1 MPARERR
8 RLPHRARLGLVA
20 AALAAVAITLAG
32 CGSSSAPVDKG
43 GFTDKERTQAQA
55 ALDTFKG
62 TATPG
67 TIVQLTATIGLP
79 SVCRVHYSGKNTDT
93 LYLVMAWRPQ
103 KRTSNAFTWFTAQ
116 IGPSGPIPTSLH
128 LGVEPSLDSLEAH
141 YGVAYTRPFDPC
153 QIDAFGNLLVVPW
166 VGAYP
171 PSGKARV
178 LPSG

>member
-1 MPARERR
+1 EHDANSRQHPFLAGASALRKHLIRLAAPALRVMPARERR

-32 CGSSSAPVDKG
+32 CGSSSSPVDKG
-43 GFTDKERTQAQA
+43 GFTDKARTQAQA

-62 TATPG
+62 TAIPG

-116 IGPSGPIPTSLH
+116 IGPSGPIPT
-128 LGVEPSLDSLEAH
+128 
-141 YGVAYTRPFDPC
+141 
-153 QIDAFGNLLVVPW
+153 
-166 VGAYP
+166 
-171 PSGKARV
+171 
-178 LPSG
+178 